1 MGTAFRVPNPVKHL
15 QSTFQTELRLS
26 LLKVLLSH
34 TAHSATQVKVQP
46 VICHHAAANHQLEKF
61 DTNQRPWRGSSACS
75 DFLLKQPVDS
85 HRRRPTHSIMGA
97 HRFCGPIRASC
108 RGCPGCC
115 AATDVCLEM
124 RPRLQER
131 LLVFGPLSNRTHCR
145 RYQRCC
151 YHFRG
156 RNYLDDLSIHNHVA

>member
-1 MGTAFRVPNPVKHL
+1 MGTAFRVPDPVKHL
-15 QSTFQTELRLS
+15 QSTFQTELGSS

-34 TAHSATQVKVQP
+34 KAHSATQVKVQP
-46 VICHHAAANHQLEKF
+46 VCHHAVANHQLGKF
-61 DTNQRPWRGSSACS
+61 DANHRPWLSSSACS
-75 DFLLKQPVDS
+75 AFLLKQPVGS
-85 HRRRPTHSIMGA
+85 HRRRPTHPIMGVQ
-97 HRFCGPIRASC
+97 RFCGPIRASC

-131 LLVFGPLSNRTHCR
+131 LLVFGPLSNQTRCR
-145 RYQRCC
+145 RYQPCC

-156 RNYLDDLSIHNHVA
+156 RSYLDDMSIRK